1 MSQVFTL
8 TSEQMQRLKEIVADG
23 YTLAHAPYT
32 EFTAK
37 ADQLSLALYT
47 SGKLVIQGKR
57 AAEFI
62 EFTLEPLVLL
72 ASQVVAPVE
81 RIWRIGVDE
90 AGKGDY
96 FGPLV
101 VAGVCAGE
109 ERIDALLKLG
119 VKDSKTLSDAVILK
133 MAKEIRQVVRYS
145 LVRFFPDRYNALYHR
160 FGNLN
165 KLLAWGHAK
174 AIQVLEA
181 EQPVGYARIDQ
192 FAAPWV
198 VESALKQQKVEI
210 QLEQS
215 VRGESD
221 PVIAAASILARAGFL
236 EGLAD
241 CGKQVGH
248 LLPKGAGAP
257 VLAAAKELVSI
268 KGIEALP
275 KCAKLHF
282 KTTQEVLGTDALQQ
296 LKALSQAEDKF

>member
-8 TSEQMQRLKEIVADG
+8 TPEQMQRLRTIVAEG
-23 YTLAHAPYT
+23 YELARPPYT

-37 ADQLSLALYT
+37 ADQLSMALYT

-57 AAEFI
+57 AAEFV
-62 EFTLEPLVLL
+62 ELTLEPLVLME
-72 ASQVVAPVE
+72 VRVAAPAE
-81 RIWRIGVDE
+81 RVWRIGVDE

-109 ERIDALLKLG
+109 ERLDALLKLG
-119 VKDSKTLSDAVILK
+119 VKDSKTLNDSTILR
-133 MAKEIRQVVRYS
+133 MAKEIRQTVRYS
-145 LVRFFPDRYNALYHR
+145 LVRFFPERYNELYQQ

-174 AIQVLEA
+174 AIQVLET
-181 EQPVGYARIDQ
+181 EHPVGYARIDQ

-198 VESALKQQKVEI
+198 VEAALKKQKIEI
-210 QLEQS
+210 RLEQS

-221 PVIAAASILARAGFL
+221 PVIAAASILARAAFL
-236 EGLAD
+236 EGLAE
-241 CGKQVGH
+241 CGKQVDH

-257 VLAAAKELVSI
+257 VLSAARALVAE
-268 KGIEALP
+268 KGEEVLP
-275 KCAKLHF
+275 RCAKMHF
-282 KTTQEVLGTDALQQ
+282 KTTQVVLGKTPG
-296 LKALSQAEDKF
+296 